1 MITFSHAP
9 RSGKTIRQSTSKYM
23 KLIYTVLPRLVRMR
37 TIKLM
42 KFSGFVLT
50 ERACYLA
57 VHFLT
62 HYSDVFSKFFDKKN
76 PLILS
81 NFLRFLAF
89 LSNETL
95 I

>member
-9 RSGKTIRQSTSKYM
+9 HSGKTIRQSTSKYM

-50 ERACYLA
+50 ERAYYSA
-57 VHFLT
+57 NHFLT
-62 HYSDVFSKFFDKKN
+62 YLSDLFFHILDKK
-76 PLILS
+76 
-81 NFLRFLAF
+81 
-89 LSNETL
+89 TL
-95 I
+95 